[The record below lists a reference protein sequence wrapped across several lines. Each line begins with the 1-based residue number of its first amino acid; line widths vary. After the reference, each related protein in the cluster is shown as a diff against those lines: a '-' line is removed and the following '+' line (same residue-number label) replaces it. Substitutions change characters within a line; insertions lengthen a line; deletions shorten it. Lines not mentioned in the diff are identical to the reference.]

1 VPPGPARLR
10 KLVVVG
16 LSSRVVVTLH
26 QRGKPHDSDSWV
38 EMHYG
43 LIYTVEDGLI
53 VRADFYETP
62 ESAIEAAGLQE

>member
-1 VPPGPARLR
+1 
-10 KLVVVG
+10 
-16 LSSRVVVTLH
+16 
-26 QRGKPHDSDSWV
+26 
-38 EMHYG
+38 MHYG